1 MVLASCRKS
10 LRFGL
15 VVTALAWCS
24 GCAWMGGSVGEAGPL
39 SAADLE
45 PGRNVELV
53 GVAAATPSLATDV
66 TVSGEVQ
73 WVTRDTI
80 YLSNGQ
86 ALPRATIVAVRQLT
100 KETTFL
106 HDVAMG
112 ALAGLAMHV
121 AINGLSP
128 GFH

>member
-1 MVLASCRKS
+1 MDSASSRKS
-10 LRFGL
+10 LQLGL
-15 VVTALAWCS
+15 LLVTVACS
-24 GCAWMGGSVGEAGPL
+24 GCAWMGASVGEAGPL

-45 PGRNVELV
+45 PGRNVELRSV
-53 GVAAATPSLATDV
+53 DAKTPSPATDV

-73 WVTRDTI
+73 RVTWDTI
-80 YLSNGQ
+80 YLANGQ
-86 ALPRATIVAVRQLT
+86 ALPRATIVAVRELS
-100 KETTFL
+100 KGTTFL

>member
-1 MVLASCRKS
+1 VVLG
-10 LRFGL
+10 LR
-15 VVTALAWCS
+15 VD
-24 GCAWMGGSVGEAGPL
+24 GGSVGEAGPL

-45 PGRNVELV
+45 PGRNVELRSV
-53 GVAAATPSLATDV
+53 DAKTPSLVNDV
-66 TVSGEVQ
+66 TVSGEVRM
-73 WVTRDTI
+73 VTWDTI

-86 ALPRATIVAVRQLT
+86 ALPRATIVAVRELT

-121 AINGLSP
+121 ADQRAHP

>member
-1 MVLASCRKS
+1 MGSRQDRKWFRFALVLMAS
-10 LRFGL
+10 
-15 VVTALAWCS
+15 CS
-24 GCAWMGGSVGEAGPL
+24 GCAWIGGSVGEPGLRNP
-39 SAADLE
+39 ADLAS
-45 PGRNVELV
+45 GRTVEV
-53 GVAAATPSLATDV
+53 TSVEATAPKLASDV
-66 TVSGEVQ
+66 TVSGEIRL
-73 WVTRDTI
+73 VTWDTI
-80 YLSNGQ
+80 YLAGGQ
-86 ALPRATIVAVRQLT
+86 ALARATIVAVREIS